1 MIKKIQKHIVI
12 AVAIFGLILLNSCE
26 ESLELQIAYPNDIT
40 FNELILDR
48 FTYQIPT
55 APFTAGD
62 NASGIITV
70 NVTGTG
76 NNFSGFALSNKNFR
90 SYPWDLSPDFA
101 PIGGLTAAEEQ
112 ASINTT
118 AFSVYTTEPNK
129 TQNYLVGNT
138 EGDNAF
144 FTLSS
149 PNTIAHVLIAN
160 TSYNYLLAQYGSIY
174 SDDYDSVSESY
185 LIDGDAR
192 SNPNIQNPDS
202 DLEGRFRLPAPGG
215 FDAVRL
221 NGFQNLERDKVAEAA
236 GLVVIPAA
244 EAAGEA
250 ARLAVNETDAIA
262 AGEAA
267 KVDAIAVTP
276 ALTPEEIQKVY
287 DDAYNAIY
295 DDAYND
301 AYDAIYDEVYD
312 EAYDSGIYKGYV
324 KLTIEGFL
332 NGSSTGTV
340 DWYLCVNE
348 EVDVLNPEHDYIL
361 NDWQKVDLTSL
372 GDVDKVLFKMSSDY
386 VHNDGSMVYPSTF
399 CLDGVRLQ

>member
-1 MIKKIQKHIVI
+1 MMIKNIQKHIRI
-12 AVAIFGLILLNSCE
+12 SVAIFGLVLLNSCKD
-26 ESLELQIAYPNDIT
+26 SLELQIPYPNDIT
-40 FNELILDR
+40 FNELSLDR

-62 NASGIITV
+62 NDSGIITV
-70 NVTGTG
+70 NVVGTG

-149 PNTIAHVLIAN
+149 PSTIAHVLIAN
-160 TSYNYLLAQYGSIY
+160 TSYNYLLAQYGAIY
-174 SDDYDSVSESY
+174 SDDYDSVTESY
-185 LIDGDAR
+185 LIDGGKT
-192 SNPNIQNPDS
+192 SNPNIENPDS

-221 NGFQNLERDKVAEAA
+221 NGFQNLERDAA
-236 GLVVIPAA
+236 GLA
-244 EAAGEA
+244 
-250 ARLAVNETDAIA
+250 
-262 AGEAA
+262 
-267 KVDAIAVTP
+267 
-276 ALTPEEIQKVY
+276 
-287 DDAYNAIY
+287 
-295 DDAYND
+295 
-301 AYDAIYDEVYD
+301 AYDAVINAGGTTD
-312 EAYDSGIYKGYV
+312 EAETAKDNAEDNVYAGYV

-348 EVDVLNPEHDYIL
+348 EVDILNPEHDYIL

-386 VHNDGSMVYPSTF
+386 IHTDGRMVYSPMF
-399 CLDGVRLQ
+399 CLDGIRLE